1 VTIKKLSPEEL
12 LRYRRI
18 RAGKAGKPIVP
29 DTITVD
35 DRNRK
40 NIQAMIPIDLW
51 VDFRVKAAK
60 EMATINSLMTHALSV
75 YLAMNSDDFKR
86 INERIDKE
94 IEENES
100 K

>member
-1 VTIKKLSPEEL
+1 MTIKKLSPEEL

-18 RAGKAGKPIVP
+18 RAGKAGKVIVP
-29 DTITVD
+29 DVITVD
-35 DRNRK
+35 DKNRK
-40 NIQAMIPIDLW
+40 NIQAMIPVDLW

-60 EMATINSLMTHALSV
+60 EMTTINNLMTHALSV
-75 YLAMNSDDFKR
+75 YLLLNSDDLKR

-94 IEENES
+94 IKENES